1 VTNKRLVWERRR
13 AAPACCQKG
22 PGFHAGEMCSGLFTF
37 LRRLRAGLEHGE
49 NSGNLEKSGK
59 KTFAAGVTILG
70 LVIVASGGPHF
81 ER

>member
-1 VTNKRLVWERRR
+1 
-13 AAPACCQKG
+13 
-22 PGFHAGEMCSGLFTF
+22 
-37 LRRLRAGLEHGE
+37 
-49 NSGNLEKSGK
+49 LEKSGK